1 MTRDQH
7 VRYIP
12 YLDPSRKKINVK
24 ARLEPFVNNPNIKAI
39 SITTYERAFAV
50 LYQEARSN
58 LGKQSLHED
67 KDRKKASPWTHMFFI
82 FGSHAPVM
90 RVDTNNGATFGPML
104 VLSTNGTIDEAAEE
118 EQEEKS
124 EK

>member
-1 MTRDQH
+1 
-7 VRYIP
+7 
-12 YLDPSRKKINVK
+12 
-24 ARLEPFVNNPNIKAI
+24 
-39 SITTYERAFAV
+39 
-50 LYQEARSN
+50 
-58 LGKQSLHED
+58 
-67 KDRKKASPWTHMFFI
+67 MFFI